1 MLKILLSNDDGVDA
15 PGIASLYNNLVDI
28 AELFVVAPAINQSG
42 AGCSITTNRPLK
54 VKKFKEN
61 FISVNGL
68 SLSYLKGTILTVCL
82 PIEGFQN
89 MFFPPP
95 LL

>member
-54 VKKFKEN
+54 VKKF
-61 FISVNGL
+61 
-68 SLSYLKGTILTVCL
+68 
-82 PIEGFQN
+82 
-89 MFFPPP
+89 
-95 LL
+95 